1 MTLKDAMYERH
12 TVRKYKDK
20 PLPEDI
26 IELLNKRV
34 IENNS
39 THNVSVR
46 LVIED
51 ESAFN
56 KLIRLVL
63 AKGVKNYFVL
73 CGKDASDLDERLG
86 YVSADL
92 MLYARTLGLNTWY
105 VGGTYS
111 RKAVEQKSP
120 GERVI
125 GVVAVGY
132 GETNGKP
139 HKSKP
144 IDQVSVYEGGEA
156 PSWFSDGVKAALL
169 APTALNK
176 QAFVITGR
184 NADVSIK
191 CENGIFSGA
200 DLGIIK
206 YHFALGAGMDNF
218 RYV

>member
-1 MTLKDAMYERH
+1 MTLKEAMYERH

-34 IENNS
+34 FENNS

-46 LVIED
+46 LITED

-73 CGKDASDLDERLG
+73 CGNDASDLDERIG

-92 MLYARTLGLNTWY
+92 MLYAQTLGLNTWY

-111 RKAVEQKSP
+111 RKAVKQSSP

-139 HKSKP
+139 HKSKSA
-144 IDQVSVYEGGEA
+144 DQVSSYKGGEA
-156 PSWFSDGVKAALL
+156 PSWFTEGVKAALL

-176 QAFVITGR
+176 QAFMIRGKE
-184 NADVSIK
+184 NKVSIK

-206 YHFALGAGMDNF
+206 YHFTLAAGMENF
-218 RYV
+218 EYV

>member
-73 CGKDASDLDERLG
+73 CGKDTSDLDERLG

-156 PSWFSDGVKAALL
+156 PSWFS
-169 APTALNK
+169 
-176 QAFVITGR
+176 
-184 NADVSIK
+184 
-191 CENGIFSGA
+191 
-200 DLGIIK
+200 
-206 YHFALGAGMDNF
+206 F
-218 RYV
+218 RACDSSMCRTFWEAETRM